1 MQFRAEATTPSPSST
16 NKDTLPAKLSSIL
29 ENARIKNGIP
39 GMAVSV
45 LYKGEL
51 IFAEGFGK
59 RNDEDPFTKDVC
71 LFPFSLSRAFF
82 FLCKMSSDNSFVY

>member
-1 MQFRAEATTPSPSST
+1 MTSAEATTTTTTSPAT
-16 NKDTLPAKLSSIL
+16 KDSQAKNEQSHLLHDLGAVL
-29 ENARIKNGIP
+29 EKYRVEGGIK

-59 RNDEDPFTKDVC
+59 
-71 LFPFSLSRAFF
+71 
-82 FLCKMSSDNSFVY
+82 

>member
-1 MQFRAEATTPSPSST
+1 V
-16 NKDTLPAKLSSIL
+16 L
-29 ENARIKNGIP
+29 EKYRVEGGIK

-82 FLCKMSSDNSFVY
+82 SFSLQDIVRQFIRILTSHPFLYFPS

>member
-1 MQFRAEATTPSPSST
+1 
-16 NKDTLPAKLSSIL
+16 LSSIL

-59 RNDEDPFTKDVC
+59 RNDEDPLTKDVC
-71 LFPFSLSRAFF
+71 LFPFLTFPCVFFSLQDV
-82 FLCKMSSDNSFVY
+82 KMSSDNSFVY